1 MATNS
6 HILIGPMVIMAAMI
20 VALPVAKAIDA
31 ATLSPAPSVQV
42 NRAAKSDK
50 LASDQ
55 LAARRQP
62 AKPQM
67 PVQLI
72 HKPSGQKQQI
82 MDGCDPLFSP
92 VTVPQMAHISGRCV
106 G

>member
-6 HILIGPMVIMAAMI
+6 RALIGIMVVAAAMV

-31 ATLSPAPSVQV
+31 ATLSPAPSVNV
-42 NRAAKSDK
+42 NRAAKGDQQ
-50 LASDQ
+50 AS
-55 LAARRQP
+55 RRQP
-62 AKPQM
+62 ARQM

-72 HKPSGQKQQI
+72 RKPSGQKQKPQL

-92 VTVPQMAHISGRCV
+92 VAVPQMAHVSGRCV

>member
-6 HILIGPMVIMAAMI
+6 HILIGPMVIMAAMV

-31 ATLSPAPSVQV
+31 ATLSPAPSINV
-42 NRAAKSDK
+42 NRAAKG
-50 LASDQ
+50 DQ

-62 AKPQM
+62 VKQM

-72 HKPSGQKQQI
+72 RKPSDQKQKQQI

-92 VTVPQMAHISGRCV
+92 VAVPQMAHVSGRCI